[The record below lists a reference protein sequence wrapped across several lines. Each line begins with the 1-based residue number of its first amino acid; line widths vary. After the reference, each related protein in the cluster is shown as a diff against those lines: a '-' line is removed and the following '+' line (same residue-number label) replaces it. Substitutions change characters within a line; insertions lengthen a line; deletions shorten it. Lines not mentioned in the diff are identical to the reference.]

1 MTDKTERP
9 ITAART
15 AIEAIL
21 AAIPDDDLLGLFESF
36 ETGARG
42 VCVWTGGSGHYLG
55 SATKGGERCPETY
68 RRSASWDAIEGE
80 AVYRADRLFLAA
92 GDELT
97 PDVAAALGIEAVDH
111 E

>member
-1 MTDKTERP
+1 MNDMTIK
-9 ITAART
+9 AART

-21 AAIPDDDLLGLFESF
+21 AAIPDDDLLGLFEI
-36 ETGARG
+36 ETDARG

-68 RRSASWDAIEGE
+68 RRSASWDAIEEE